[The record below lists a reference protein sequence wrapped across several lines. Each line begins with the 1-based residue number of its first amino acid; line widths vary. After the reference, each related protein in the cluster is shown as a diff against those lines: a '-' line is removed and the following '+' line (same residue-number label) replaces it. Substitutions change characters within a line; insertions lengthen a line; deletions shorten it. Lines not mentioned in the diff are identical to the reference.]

1 MPELSKN
8 GGRLTPTCTVVICT
22 RNRPEQLMAC
32 LQAVQGLVY
41 PRFDILVVDNA
52 PNNPEAREVARRREV
67 RYIVEP
73 LIGVSHARNRGA
85 RACETEIVAYL
96 DDDAIPEPG
105 WLSDLASEFEDP
117 EVMAVSG
124 RILPTRVETE
134 AECWCQFAGG
144 FDLGEERWAVDR
156 QNPDWFA
163 LVNFSGMGNEANMAF
178 RRSAFDLWPGFN
190 ERLGRGTI
198 MQAAEGSHALFS
210 LVVRGYR
217 AIYCPQAVVRHPF
230 PRSMAQ
236 LRTRHLREL
245 AAATAYFTM
254 LFTEEPSHRRAT
266 LRYVLEA
273 LRGAQRPWRKLAPG
287 LRPCI
292 VPRWRKY
299 LAYLSGPLLYA
310 RSRLARLPGPGRP

>member
-8 GGRLTPTCTVVICT
+8 GERFAPTCTVVICT
-22 RNRPEQLMAC
+22 RDRPQQLMGC
-32 LQAVQGLVY
+32 LQALQGLVY
-41 PRFDILVVDNA
+41 PRFDVLVVDNA
-52 PNNPEAREVARRREV
+52 PNNPQAREVARRRGA

-73 LIGVSHARNRGA
+73 VIGVSHARNRGA

-105 WLSDLASEFEDP
+105 WLSGLASEFKDP
-117 EVMAVSG
+117 AVMAVSG

-134 AECWCQFAGG
+134 AECWCQLVGG

-163 LVNFSGMGNEANMAF
+163 LVNFSGMGNEANMAL
-178 RRSAFDLWPGFN
+178 RRRAFDLWPGFN

-210 LVVRGYR
+210 LVARGYR
-217 AIYCPQAVVRHPF
+217 AIYSPQAVVRHPF
-230 PRSMAQ
+230 PRSMDE

-254 LFTEEPSHRRAT
+254 LVTEEPGHRRAT
-266 LRYVLEA
+266 LQYVVEA
-273 LRGAQRPWRKLAPG
+273 LRGTRRPWRKLAPG
-287 LRPCI
+287 LRPRI
-292 VPRWRKY
+292 VPRWRK
-299 LAYLSGPLLYA
+299 LIAYLSGPLLYA
-310 RSRLARLPGPGRP
+310 RSRLARPPGLRRP